1 MAIEGGGRLKP
12 QMDVLLSRE
21 EIARRVRE
29 LGEEVSAFY
38 GDEEI
43 HAIAILRGAVVFAA
57 DLIRHIRSPLTI
69 DFMAVG
75 SYGASTKSSGVV
87 KILKDAEDDIAG
99 RNVLLIED
107 IVDTGLTLRYLI
119 DYLTGKQPKSL
130 KVCALL
136 DKVARRTVHV
146 DVPFVGFTI
155 PDAFVVGYGLDH
167 AGRYRNLPDI
177 VVLNGDA

>member
-1 MAIEGGGRLKP
+1 MHR
-12 QMDVLLSRE
+12 D

-29 LGEEVSAFY
+29 LGEEVSAVY
-38 GDEEI
+38 GEEEV

-75 SYGASTKSSGVV
+75 SYGQSTKSSGVV
-87 KILKDAEDDIAG
+87 KILKDAEDDITG

-119 DYLTGKQPKSL
+119 DYLQGKQPKTL
-130 KVCALL
+130 RVCALL
-136 DKVARRTVHV
+136 DKVARRTVQV

-177 VVLNGDA
+177 VVLDGDE